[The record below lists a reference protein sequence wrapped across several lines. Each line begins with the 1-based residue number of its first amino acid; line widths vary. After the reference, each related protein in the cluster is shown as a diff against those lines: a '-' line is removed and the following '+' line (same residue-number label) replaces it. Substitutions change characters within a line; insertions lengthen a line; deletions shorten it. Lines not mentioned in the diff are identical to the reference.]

1 MTTASPSA
9 WAAAMTAIGAE
20 GDRLAAEAASR
31 GIDSARVHETILGV
45 LMDTYLMQIS
55 SNPDQPTFLPCTGY
69 FQKLGSPNPDTV
81 YRGATIDPQGTYLI
95 SGNRGSARDVTLM
108 PFSLLMRGG
117 EPFDLSTISEGSEGN
132 FELLVS
138 AERPLAHSG
147 NWWQLQPDTASIW
160 LREVSAN
167 WGQEAP
173 ADVAIVRLDAKPY
186 RNISVDEMNTKLTKL
201 AIRVGRIVEYGMKH
215 VDTLQEQGFVN
226 SFRET
231 DYSKSGSMPLQSYH
245 ESIFDLAAD
254 ECLLVE
260 ARLPADCNY
269 FSWSLTDRMLVTLD
283 WMNAQTSINSAQ
295 ATIDSD
301 GVLRVVVAASDPDV
315 PNWMNTL
322 GLQQGVIQCRT
333 SGSTVAPEMT
343 ATVVPLA
350 EITARIPAN
359 TPRVSPD
366 ERFAALQNRTRAW
379 QLRRIW

>member
-1 MTTASPSA
+1 
-9 WAAAMTAIGAE
+9 MTAIGAE
-20 GDRLAAEAASR
+20 GDRLATEAASR

-117 EPFDLSTISEGSEGN
+117 DPFDLSAISEGSGGH

-147 NWWQLQPDTASIW
+147 HWWQLQPDTASIW

-173 ADVAIVRLDAKPY
+173 AEVAIVRLDAKPY
-186 RNISVDEMNTKLTKL
+186 RNISVDEMNTKLAKL

-231 DYSKSGSMPLQSYH
+231 
-245 ESIFDLAAD
+245 
-254 ECLLVE
+254 
-260 ARLPADCNY
+260 
-269 FSWSLTDRMLVTLD
+269 T
-283 WMNAQTSINSAQ
+283 
-295 ATIDSD
+295 
-301 GVLRVVVAASDPDV
+301 ASQD
-315 PNWMNTL
+315 
-322 GLQQGVIQCRT
+322 QCRC
-333 SGSTVAPEMT
+333 SR
-343 ATVVPLA
+343 
-350 EITARIPAN
+350 ITN
-359 TPRVSPD
+359 QFLT
-366 ERFAALQNRTRAW
+366 
-379 QLRRIW
+379 

>member
-1 MTTASPSA
+1 MTSL
-9 WAAAMTAIGAE
+9 GKE
-20 GDRLAAEAASR
+20 GDRLSAEAALR

-55 SNPDQPTFLPCTGY
+55 SSPDQPTFLPCTGY
-69 FQKLGSPNPDTV
+69 FQKLGSPNPDTI
-81 YRGATIDPQGTYLI
+81 YRGATIDPEGTYLI
-95 SGNRGSARDVTLM
+95 RGVRGTAHDVTLM
-108 PFSLLMRGG
+108 PFSSVMRGG
-117 EPFDLSTISEGSEGN
+117 EPLNLTTISQGKTGG

-138 AERPLAHSG
+138 AQRPQTHSG

-167 WGQEAP
+167 WGQESP
-173 ADVAIVRLDAKPY
+173 TELAIVRLDTKPY
-186 RNISVDEMNTKLTKL
+186 KHISVDEMNAKL
-201 AIRVGRIVEYGMKH
+201 AKIATRVGRIVEYGMKH
-215 VDTLQEQGFVN
+215 VDTLQEQGFIN

-245 ESIFDLAAD
+245 EAVFDLAAD

-260 ARLPADCNY
+260 ARLPSECNY

-283 WMNAQTSINSAQ
+283 WMNVQTSINSAQ
-295 ATIDSD
+295 ATIDPD
-301 GVLRVVVAASDPDV
+301 GVLRVVVAASDPGV

-333 SGSTVAPEMT
+333 AGSSTAPDMN

-350 EITARIPAN
+350 EINSRMPATTRRIKA
-359 TPRVSPD
+359 D
-366 ERFAALQNRTRAW
+366 ERSAALQERMLAW

>member
-1 MTTASPSA
+1 
-9 WAAAMTAIGAE
+9 MTALGKE

-31 GIDSARVHETILGV
+31 GIDSARVYETILGV
-45 LMDTYLMQIS
+45 LMDTYLMQIH

-81 YRGATIDPQGTYLI
+81 YRGATIDPRGTYLI
-95 SGNRGSARDVTLM
+95 SGVRGTAHDVTLM
-108 PFSLLMRGG
+108 PFSALMRGG
-117 EPFDLSTISEGSEGN
+117 EPFDLSTISEGLDGR
-132 FELLVS
+132 FELLLS
-138 AERPLAHSG
+138 AERPHGHSG
-147 NWWQLQPDTASIW
+147 SWWQIQPDTASIW

-167 WGQEAP
+167 WGRETP
-173 ADVAIVRLDAKPY
+173 AEIAIVRLDAKPY
-186 RNISVDEMNTKLTKL
+186 RINSIDEINSKL
-201 AIRVGRIVEYGMKH
+201 AKLAVRVGRIVEYGIKH
-215 VDTLQEQGFVN
+215 VDTLQEQGFIN
-226 SFRET
+226 NFRET

-245 ESIFDLAAD
+245 EAIFDLAAD
-254 ECLLVE
+254 ECLLIE
-260 ARLPADCNY
+260 ARLPTECTY

-301 GVLRVVVAASDPDV
+301 GVLRVVVAASDPGV

-343 ATVVPLA
+343 ATVLPVTGIA
-350 EITARIPAN
+350 ARIPAN

-366 ERFAALQNRTRAW
+366 ERFAALQNRTHAW